1 MARINAEITA
11 ANEELSRVKTSCE
24 REAGSGEN
32 ARSDLYNLEAV
43 FEQTKNEGK
52 ALFGRLRDE
61 EQLQTELNKKQA
73 SLEIDVQ

>member
-32 ARSDLYNLEAV
+32 ARSDLYNLETV
-43 FEQTKNEGK
+43 FE
-52 ALFGRLRDE
+52 
-61 EQLQTELNKKQA
+61 
-73 SLEIDVQ
+73 